1 MAARDYMDSARYAAE
16 AYPRIQY
23 RKPEHDVLTVDL
35 NKPLFDWDK
44 FVESNYRQLMKR
56 IENDIIG
63 GLNMEK
69 KFAKKDL
76 RSGYVVEF
84 RSGHRRLVTR
94 AGMFTQILVN
104 PATGAWNYLS
114 SGWRD
119 DLTANDDKC
128 RRLADSESRNPIL
141 SDAKLFDIVKVW
153 GLVNAT
159 AHYDEVFLT
168 ESTEHRDLL
177 WEREPEAKK
186 LTVDEISKLL
196 GYKVEVV
203 GTGK

>member
-1 MAARDYMDSARYAAE
+1 MAARDFLDSARYAHE
-16 AYPRIQY
+16 AYPRIPY
-23 RKPEHDVLTVDL
+23 RKPETEKAVNDL
-35 NKPLFDWDK
+35 MLKPLFDWDK

-69 KFAKKDL
+69 KFTKKDL

-84 RSGHRRLVTR
+84 RNGVHRLVAR
-94 AGMFTQILVN
+94 SGMFTQILIN
-104 PATGAWNYLS
+104 ANTGEWNDLQ

-119 DLTANDDKC
+119 DLTVNDDYC
-128 RRLADSESRNPIL
+128 RKMCGSECPEPKYHPK
-141 SDAKLFDIVKVW
+141 DYDIVRVW
-153 GLVNAT
+153 GLIKST
-159 AHYDEVFLT
+159 AAYHQTLT
-168 ESTEHRDLL
+168 TKISGRDLL

-186 LTVDEISKLL
+186 LTVDEISELL

>member
-1 MAARDYMDSARYAAE
+1 MAARDFLDSARYAHE
-16 AYPRIQY
+16 AYPRIPY
-23 RKPEHDVLTVDL
+23 RKPETEKAVNDL
-35 NKPLFDWDK
+35 MLKPLFDWDK

-84 RSGHRRLVTR
+84 RNGIRRLVAR
-94 AGMFTQILVN
+94 AGSFTQILVN
-104 PATGAWNYLS
+104 PASGEWNYLAS
-114 SGWRD
+114 LWRD
-119 DLTANDDKC
+119 DLTCNDDTYATLC
-128 RRLADSESRNPIL
+128 ANECACPQVHPRDY
-141 SDAKLFDIVKVW
+141 DIVKVW
-153 GLVNAT
+153 GLNTKT
-159 AHYDEVFLT
+159 AGYKYTLT
-168 ESTEHRDLL
+168 ADTECRDLL

-203 GTGK
+203 GTGE